1 MILLINAFVIHIYL
15 RKMNVNYVNLWI
27 VLSLKDNME
36 KIMKI
41 TYSFEVDEEFDECAD
56 ALRRALDEMAQE
68 FFDQEV
74 SNSRVDTPF
83 EMSED

>member
-1 MILLINAFVIHIYL
+1 
-15 RKMNVNYVNLWI
+15 
-27 VLSLKDNME
+27 
-36 KIMKI
+36 MKI